1 MTPFGPVA
9 VPFPVTPSYRI
20 RPDITRLAEPE
31 AGHFVVD
38 AAFKSYLEQKLT
50 LLKTHPNL
58 CRAVVEDEKDSV
70 GLSEALWCA
79 FEKVAQEHPS
89 LVEVLPDGVT
99 LFALGVRL
107 YARTPEERVVPGL
120 ESHPTALF
128 PALAGRVLAHLG
140 GQKEHRLMDALA
152 LTMQEDYVIMRAD
165 RAECLHVCF
174 PSHWNPA
181 TRAGQGFSE
190 LHRPV
195 AHSEVLAR
203 AGPNVIKA
211 LLTKG
216 PFVRYVWSLTAD
228 DGLNQNPDLPK
239 RPNDAPPFATPAALA
254 EGLTFRVERQTTRA
268 LPALGRFLFTV
279 RIFTQPL
286 TEAVHG
292 PERRERLER
301 ALLSVDDALLAY
313 KGLSTLRAPL
323 LAWLRAFPS
332 R

>member
-1 MTPFGPVA
+1 M
-9 VPFPVTPSYRI
+9 
-20 RPDITRLAEPE
+20 TRLAEPE

-38 AAFKSYLEQKLT
+38 AAFESCLEQKLT
-50 LLKTHPNL
+50 LLKTHPDL

-79 FEKVAQEHPS
+79 FEKVAQEHPF

-120 ESHPTALF
+120 EPHPTTLF
-128 PALAGRVLAHLG
+128 PEIGKRIFAHLEA
-140 GQKEHRLMDALA
+140 QKEHRLMDALA
-152 LTMQEDYVIMRAD
+152 LTVQEDYVIMRGNK
-165 RAECLHVCF
+165 AECLHVCF

-181 TRAGQGFSE
+181 TRVGQSFEE

-195 AHSEVLAR
+195 AHGEVLER
-203 AGPNVIKA
+203 AAPNVMKA

-228 DGLNQNPDLPK
+228 DNLNQNPALPG
-239 RPNDAPPFATPAALA
+239 RASPALPLSPQALA
-254 EGLTFRVERQTTRA
+254 DRLTFRVERQTTRA
-268 LPALGRFLFTV
+268 LPALERLLFTV

-286 TEAVHG
+286 TEAAHN

-301 ALLSVDDALLAY
+301 ALLSMDDVLLAY

-323 LAWLRAFPS
+323 LAWLRALPDG
-332 R
+332 